1 MAKKICNL
9 SVMDTDCTYFN
20 VILNFV
26 LHPNQR
32 TSEGVPLLR
41 VWEIIIQPLHI
52 WEGLLPAIICLKG

>member
-1 MAKKICNL
+1 
-9 SVMDTDCTYFN
+9 MDTDCTYFN

-52 WEGLLPAIICLKG
+52 W